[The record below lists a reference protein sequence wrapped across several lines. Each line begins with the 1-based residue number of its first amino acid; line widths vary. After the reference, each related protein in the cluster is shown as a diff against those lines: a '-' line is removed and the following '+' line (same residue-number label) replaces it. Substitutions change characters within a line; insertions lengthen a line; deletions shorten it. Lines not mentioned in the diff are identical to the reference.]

1 MFYYL
6 ISYDLNVPE
15 KKYTV
20 LEEAIKRLG
29 SGEKILETTWMLHT
43 EFTLDNLY
51 SYLVSSKGIDEN
63 DDLVIIEVKEPND
76 ATYIYNAPN
85 FRARHDSSE
94 KAGENEIT
102 YFPNAGFL
110 F

>member
-6 ISYDLNVPE
+6 ISYDLNAPE
-15 KKYTV
+15 KNYTV
-20 LEEAIKRLG
+20 LQEAIKCLG
-29 SGEKILETTWMLHT
+29 SCKKMLETTWMLHT

-51 SYLVSSKGIDEN
+51 SRLLSSKGIDKN
-63 DDLVIIEVKEPND
+63 DDLLIIEVKEPND
-76 ATYIYNAPN
+76 ATCIYNAPN
-85 FRARHDSSE
+85 FSPRHDSSE

-102 YFPNAGFL
+102 YFPNVGFL